1 MAGPSP
7 AANLFQGINMRYK
20 EKLAEMGLSR
30 CALSSILIIAI
41 IFSFIVNEGLPV
53 ISRIGLVSFLTG
65 MTWNTDYSLY
75 GILPMVLG
83 TLIVTAL
90 SLLLGLPLG
99 LGCAVLLAEIA
110 PAWARNIMKP
120 AIETLARIPSVV
132 YGFFGLI
139 IIVPFIMNFGPPYAG
154 TSVLACGIVLAIMI
168 LPTIISVSEDAIRA
182 VPRDYREGALAIGA
196 TKWQTIYGMVVPA
209 ARSGIL
215 AGAILAMGR
224 SIGETMAVL
233 MVGCGSPSTI
243 PTSILSPV
251 ATMTA
256 VIAGDFG
263 YATVEHRSALFAIGI
278 VLMVIIMALN
288 LIVYVANRKKTFE
301 GV

>member
-1 MAGPSP
+1 MS
-7 AANLFQGINMRYK
+7 LFG
-20 EKLAEMGLSR
+20 

-41 IFSFIVNEGLPV
+41 IFIFIVNEGLPV
-53 ISRIGLVSFLTG
+53 ISRVGLVNFLTG
-65 MTWNTDYSLY
+65 TTWNSDYNIY
-75 GILPMVLG
+75 GILPMILG

-99 LGCAVLLAEIA
+99 LGCAILLAEIA
-110 PAWARNIMKP
+110 PMSVRNILKP
-120 AIETLARIPSVV
+120 TIETLAGIPSVV

-139 IIVPFIMNFGPPYAG
+139 ILVPIIMNLGPPHAG

-182 VPRDYREGALAIGA
+182 VPREYREGSLAIGA
-196 TKWQTIYGMVVPA
+196 TKWQMIYGMVVPA
-209 ARSGIL
+209 ARSGII

-233 MVGCGSPSTI
+233 MVGCGSPSVI

-263 YATVEHRSALFAIGI
+263 YATAEHRAALFAIGI

-288 LIVYVANRKKTFE
+288 LIVYMANKKKMYE

>member
-1 MAGPSP
+1 
-7 AANLFQGINMRYK
+7 MRSS
-20 EKLAEMGLSR
+20 EKLVEMSLLV
-30 CALSSILIIAI
+30 CALSSILLIAI
-41 IFSFIVNEGLPV
+41 IFIFILNEGLPV
-53 ISRIGLVSFLTG
+53 ISNIGPVSFLTG
-65 MTWNTDYSLY
+65 TTWNSDYNSY
-75 GILPMVLG
+75 GILPMILG

-99 LGCAVLLAEIA
+99 LGCAILLAEIA
-110 PAWARNIMKP
+110 PLWARNILKP
-120 AIETLARIPSVV
+120 AIETLAGIPSVV

-139 IIVPFIMNFGPPYAG
+139 LIVPFIMRNLGGPG

-168 LPTIISVSEDAIRA
+168 LPTIISVSEDSIRS
-182 VPRDYREGALAIGA
+182 VPREYREGSLAIGA
-196 TKWQTIYGMVVPA
+196 TKWQMIYGMVVPA

-233 MVGCGSPSTI
+233 MVGCGNPSII
-243 PTSILSPV
+243 PSSLLSPV

-263 YATVEHRSALFAIGI
+263 YATEEHRAALFAVGI
-278 VLMVIIMALN
+278 VLMIIIMALN
-288 LIVYVANRKKTFE
+288 LVVYIANRKKMYE
-301 GV
+301 GI